1 MEATAATPNFSR
13 VRLLILDFDGVLTD
27 NRVLV
32 NEEGLE
38 AVFCHRGDGLGLE
51 MLRDAGLE
59 VLVLSKERNLVV
71 AARCR
76 KLGLGFHQ
84 GQDEKLAV
92 LKGLCSERSLSKEQV
107 AYVGNDVN
115 DLECMSWV
123 GLAVAVADA
132 EPVVIEAAH
141 FVTRKRGGHG
151 AVREVCDLLLEALG

>member
-59 VLVLSKERNLVV
+59 ALVLSKERNLVV

-76 KLGLGFHQ
+76 KLGLACHQ
-84 GQDEKLAV
+84 GQDEKLTT

-132 EPVVIEAAH
+132 EPVVVKAAD
-141 FVTRKRGGHG
+141 FVTRKRGGLG

>member
-59 VLVLSKERNLVV
+59 ALVLSKERNLVV

-76 KLGLGFHQ
+76 KLGLACHQ
-84 GQDEKLAV
+84 GQDEKLAT

-132 EPVVIEAAH
+132 EPVVLEAAH

-151 AVREVCDLLLEALG
+151 AVREVCDLLLEALR